1 MNKIRISTIVM
12 LLFVAVMMTG
22 CVGYGHGKPVVSDN
36 PSYEVRKL
44 FTVDGVTVYRFY
56 DGGRCIYFTNGN
68 GVVQYTHSQCVKAGK
83 SCVPIKRNVVTLCN
97 RVQKKKEE

>member
-1 MNKIRISTIVM
+1 MNKIKISTIAI
-12 LLFVAVMMTG
+12 LLFAALMVSG
-22 CVGYGHGKPVVSDN
+22 CDPSSKPVESDN